1 MLIVGVTGRTEV
13 LEDCVAIVVIG
24 DSGIFVLIVALGV
37 TGNTG
42 VLEDCA
48 ASVAGGDS
56 GLPEVFVLTIVSVIV
71 DSGVAGDSILIEV
84 SVVDENSVLL

>member
-1 MLIVGVTGRTEV
+1 MLTVETGRTEV

-48 ASVAGGDS
+48 ASVAGGDFE
-56 GLPEVFVLTIVSVIV
+56 LPGIFVLTVVSVTV
-71 DSGVAGDSILIEV
+71 DSGVAGDSVLTEV
-84 SVVDENSVLL
+84 SVVDENFVLL